1 MIERANHFIA
11 VPGDEQALKEFV
23 QSLELIL
30 TNIHNVQAVLP
41 PSIPMTTTAALSLG
55 THTPLHMTTHR
66 PFGVKEPK
74 STSTPI
80 SQTPMIWA
88 TDLSGS
94 GFNRDISP
102 FLNSDDRSSE
112 IPFGVSVTTIGT
124 SIGTQFPKTTSTSIG
139 THITGTSIGTHI
151 TGTSIGTQV
160 PKTTGT
166 SIGTQVPKTTGTSI
180 GTQVLKT
187 TGTSIGTQMET
198 SMNTSI
204 GTQMEPPGSYRT
216 LSPSD
221 EWITNTST
229 KETSPSLFAPTDPSS
244 SREYVDS
251 QFKEDAFTQTPHPVL
266 KDEALQAIQYPSSLG
281 GQSITPSLL
290 WQSDFSHTSELE
302 KHGML
307 FVQY

>member
-1 MIERANHFIA
+1 MIERANHLIA
-11 VPGDEQALKEFV
+11 VPDDEQALKKFV

-41 PSIPMTTTAALSLG
+41 PSIPMTTTAALSPG
-55 THTPLHMTTHR
+55 THTPSHMTTHR

-80 SQTPMIWA
+80 SQTPLIWG
-88 TDLSGS
+88 TDLTGS

-102 FLNSDDRSSE
+102 FFKSDDRSSE

-139 THITGTSIGTHI
+139 TQI

-166 SIGTQVPKTTGTSI
+166 SIGIQVPKTTGTSI
-180 GTQVLKT
+180 GTQISKT
-187 TGTSIGTQMET
+187 TGTSIGTQMES
-198 SMNTSI
+198 SMYTSI
-204 GTQMEPPGSYRT
+204 GTQMEPPGLYCT

-307 FVQY
+307 LVQY